1 MNDEDI
7 QQFVSAFDDFMK
19 HHQIEEAHYLARKKY
34 ESYQRQS
41 KKFIENEIK
50 NKAKKLNVTTE
61 YYVQEFM

>member
-41 KKFIENEIK
+41 KKFIQNEIK
-50 NKAKKLNVTTE
+50 NKAKKLNVSTE
-61 YYVQEFM
+61 YYIQEFM

>member
-1 MNDEDI
+1 MNDDDI

-50 NKAKKLNVTTE
+50 NKAKKLNVSTE
-61 YYVQEFM
+61 YYIQEFM